1 MNYQV
6 LTFTKWTLKTKTVIE
21 MPNPIWRHYVAQMIP
36 EWLRWCR
43 NVHLPSHMDVM
54 NRFIA
59 LNPGYI
65 PVRATTNP
73 DIAMVRDML
82 WNDDFILGLSDKGL
96 SVWANGTVG
105 ELIDEMR
112 PYGLKFPE
120 IKRICDFMDA
130 HLTWFERVYAFGRA
144 DIITFL
150 RQEGRNI

>member
-6 LTFTKWTLKTKTVIE
+6 LTFTKWTLTKTVIE

>member
-1 MNYQV
+1 
-6 LTFTKWTLKTKTVIE
+6 
-21 MPNPIWRHYVAQMIP
+21 MPNPVWRHYVAQMIP

-96 SVWANGTVG
+96 SVWANATVG

-112 PYGLKFPE
+112 PYGLKFSE

>member
-6 LTFTKWTLKTKTVIE
+6 LTFTKWILTKTVIE
-21 MPNPIWRHYVAQMIP
+21 MPNPVWRHYVAQMIP

-96 SVWANGTVG
+96 SVWANATVG

-112 PYGLKFPE
+112 PYGLKFSE
-120 IKRICDFMDA
+120 IKRICDFMDSN
-130 HLTWFERVYAFGRA
+130 LTWFERVYAFGRA

>member
-6 LTFTKWTLKTKTVIE
+6 LTFTKWTLTKTVIE
-21 MPNPIWRHYVAQMIP
+21 MPNPVWRHYVAQMIP

-96 SVWANGTVG
+96 SVWANATVG

-112 PYGLKFPE
+112 PYGLKFSE